1 MLKMQLYEKPVK
13 IEIEDFKIL
22 VNGKEHPRD
31 VRKLSKL
38 KEVMRGVVDLDFSVD
53 LEMYYM
59 FREVY
64 KKGGIRFD
72 ITVIPGQ
79 VVEGECAKT
88 YGHGHPVAQEGLGY
102 PEIYQVLQGSA
113 VFLLQQTNRDRSVD
127 VKLIHGEKGDVL
139 LIPPNYSHVTI
150 NPGKETLVLS
160 NLVADGFESDYSGI
174 RKNKGA
180 AFYYFPDGNIEQNAH
195 YVVKNLERPKIAQ
208 FNKKHGFE
216 SKDLLSEFDADP
228 ERFEFLKSPGLLFG

>member
-1 MLKMQLYEKPVK
+1 MQIYEKPVK
-13 IEIEDFKIL
+13 IEIGDFEIL
-22 VNGKEHPRD
+22 VNGKAHPRD
-31 VRKLSKL
+31 LRKLSKL
-38 KEVMRGVVDLDFSVD
+38 REVMRGIVDLDMSGD
-53 LEMYYM
+53 LDMYYM
-59 FREVY
+59 FRGIF

-88 YGHGHPVAQEGLGY
+88 YGHGHPVAEQGLSY

-113 VFLLQQTNRDRSVD
+113 VFLLQQTNRDHSVN
-127 VKLIHGEKGDVL
+127 VKLIRGEKGDVL

-150 NPGKETLVLS
+150 NPGKVTLVLA
-160 NLVADGFESDYSGI
+160 NLVAEGFESDYSGI

-195 YVVKNLERPKIAQ
+195 YVVKNLERPKIAE
-208 FNKKHGFE
+208 FNKRFGFE
-216 SKDLLSEFDADP
+216 SKDLLAELDSDP
-228 ERFEFLKSPGLLFG
+228 KKFEFLKKPSLLIS